1 MRVLVIGASGKVGK
15 ALLKSLRIRSRDDV
29 EAVGTFFSHPD
40 PTLFHLDV
48 TNHEQVKDTLFKLR
62 PDVVVQ
68 CSAITYAERCEE
80 EPELAWKVNVESTR
94 HLVQV
99 CRDLNSKLVFI
110 SSDYVFDG
118 ERGNYSEVDEP
129 NPINVLGKT
138 KVEGERLVSRLP
150 KHLVIRTAV
159 VLDAAPSSKSFF
171 RQVVERVGRGEN
183 MTVPNDQVEN
193 PTLATNLADVITDL
207 ILQEEN
213 GIFHV
218 AGATPID
225 RYNLTLRI
233 CNTLGLE
240 EDLVRGVPS
249 DSLGQKAKR
258 PKNLALSVNKV
269 KGVVKT
275 PLLDLDGILEDL
287 VKEYYSYLPKG
298 LYVFPLRV
306 HADPRGTLTVLV
318 SQGRPDAPNADVI
331 REVYVSSIPERGIR
345 RAGHKHNRTDEFFN
359 VESGTAKF
367 VLVDDREGMPSGRE
381 PVSII
386 LSSKY
391 PSVLS
396 VPAGIYHA
404 VVSMK
409 PGTRIISMASKPYE
423 PGSPDEVK
431 LELEAFGPELNYG

>member
-1 MRVLVIGASGKVGK
+1 MIGASGKVGK
-15 ALLKSLRIRSRDDV
+15 ALLNSLRIRSRDDV

-40 PTLFHLDV
+40 PTLLHLDV

-80 EPELAWKVNVESTR
+80 EPELAWKVNVESTS
-94 HLVQV
+94 HLVQM

-110 SSDYVFDG
+110 SSDYIFDG
-118 ERGNYSEVDEP
+118 EKGDYSEIDEP
-129 NPINVLGKT
+129 NPINLLGKT
-138 KVEGERLVSRLP
+138 KVEGERLVSKLP

-159 VLDAAPSSKSFF
+159 VLDAAPGSKSFF

-183 MTVPNDQVEN
+183 MAVPEDQVEN

-218 AGATPID
+218 AGETPID

-275 PLLDLDGILEDL
+275 PLLDLDGILEGL
-287 VKEYYSYLPKG
+287 MKEYYSFLPEG

-318 SQGRPDAPNADVI
+318 SQGRRDAPQADVI
-331 REVYVSSIPERGIR
+331 REVYVSNIPEKGIR
-345 RAGHKHNRTDEFFN
+345 RAGHKHNRTDEFFH

-367 VLVDDREGMPSGRE
+367 VLIDDREGAASNQE
-381 PVSII
+381 PTSII
-386 LSSKY
+386 LSSNY

-396 VPAGIYHA
+396 VPSGVYHA
-404 VVSMK
+404 LVSIR
-409 PGTRIISMASKPYE
+409 PATRIISIASEPYDAA
-423 PGSPDEVK
+423 SPDEVK
-431 LELEAFGPELNYG
+431 IELQAFGKELDYAT